1 MSFEK
6 NKKIVKL
13 KLKKKKK
20 NKIVKL
26 KNSLNQKINK

>member
-13 KLKKKKK
+13 KLKKKNRQIKEFVKSK
-20 NKIVKL
+20 NK
-26 KNSLNQKINK
+26 

>member
-6 NKKIVKL
+6 NKKNRQIKVE
-13 KLKKKKK
+13 KK

>member
-13 KLKKKKK
+13 KLKKKK